1 MDGSWIPFEI
11 WNLESQKPTAW
22 ASNIGGTTVATNS
35 NFLVKV
41 TDAKMPAVKKALEA
55 AGIEVR
61 SIIAVHKEESADP
74 VEENEV

>member
-1 MDGSWIPFEI
+1 MPVVR
-11 WNLESQKPTAW
+11 
-22 ASNIGGTTVATNS
+22 ASNNGGTTVATNS

-61 SIIAVHKEESADP
+61 SIIAVHKEETEKAETAEDAESA
-74 VEENEV
+74 EEKE

>member
-1 MDGSWIPFEI
+1 MP
-11 WNLESQKPTAW
+11 AVR
-22 ASNIGGTTVATNS
+22 ASNNGGTTVATNS

-61 SIIAVHKEESADP
+61 SIISVHKEEIGSG
-74 VEENEV
+74 EEAGEPAAE